1 MAYFPKNKA
10 KVKPA
15 KEGDFIYQDDKTPFS
30 GNYIQTSKDQYYEG
44 EDINFPGR
52 VIIPT
57 KNRQQKNLLLNL
69 LKNLLLGILTELAKK
84 LLADLLASLLTK
96 LLNPGDIFN
105 AQQAQEI
112 LNNAEGRDLTEQE
125 QNEIKNLLDQIESE
139 EVELNNT
146 VISNSIYNNLKPGI
160 FKKLNQNKSP
170 ISTKIKPKD
179 EDYNNGS
186 YIRYFIKRNN
196 SLNQYFEVNKSTY
209 DSLSQNKTTFDPN
222 LYQAFNI
229 KWSLGEN
236 AEEINTNT
244 VARYEQSLPG
254 VQNLFND
261 PTEFAQLVKTNQFTE
276 GNELYFENGKEYI
289 GEYHIHP
296 IEGPMV
302 GAFHIQESHAKLY
315 YSYELGTS
323 KNEPPSREILSEKQQ
338 TGLFRTIGGNEYYI
352 KENQLGIFA
361 EVVDTITEPPSVI
374 YTSKNYLPLEISSE
388 DLIELAIREV
398 KKGTIKPQKTPQK
411 LGGNPSSRKFG
422 FLR

>member
-10 KVKPA
+10 KVKPS
-15 KEGDFIYQDDKTPFS
+15 KEGDFIYQDDKTPFN

-44 EDINFPGR
+44 NDINFPGR

-57 KNRQQKNLLLNL
+57 KTRQQKNLLLNL

-84 LLADLLASLLTK
+84 LLADLLASLLSK

-105 AQQAQEI
+105 AEQAQEI
-112 LNNAEGRDLTEQE
+112 LNNTEGRDLTEQE

-139 EVELNNT
+139 ELELDNT

-170 ISTKIKPKD
+170 ISTKIRPKD
-179 EDYNNGS
+179 TDYSNGS

-196 SLNQYFEVNKSTY
+196 SLNQYLEVNKSTY
-209 DSLSQNKTTFDPN
+209 DSLSQNKTTFDIN
-222 LYQAFNI
+222 LYQAFTI

-236 AEEINTNT
+236 AEEINTNII
-244 VARYEQSLPG
+244 ARYKRSLPG
-254 VQNLFND
+254 IQNLFND

-276 GNELYFENGKEYI
+276 GNELYLENGKEYI

-315 YSYELGTS
+315 YSYELGTP
-323 KNEPPSREILSEKQQ
+323 KDEPQPQEILLEEQQ
-338 TGLFRTIGGNEYYI
+338 TGLFKTVGGNEYYI
-352 KENQLGIFA
+352 KENKFGMFA
-361 EVVDTITEPPSVI
+361 EVVDTITNPPSAI
-374 YTSKNYLPLEISSE
+374 YTSETYLKLEISPK
-388 DLIELAIREV
+388 DLIELTIEEIE
-398 KKGTIKPQKTPQK
+398 KGT
-411 LGGNPSSRKFG
+411 F
-422 FLR
+422 